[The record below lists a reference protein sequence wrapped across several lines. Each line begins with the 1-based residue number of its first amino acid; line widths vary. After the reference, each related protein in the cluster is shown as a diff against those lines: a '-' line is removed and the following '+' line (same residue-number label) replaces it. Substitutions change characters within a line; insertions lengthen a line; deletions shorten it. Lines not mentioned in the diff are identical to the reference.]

1 MGFSGSAQ
9 GTCGEGCIAAGCFL
23 CVCVCVSLPI
33 VSACVVRNGCV
44 VSANGWADGLAV
56 VHPPVVV
63 MARYFVVVAGVIV
76 MVWAW

>member
-1 MGFSGSAQ
+1 M
-9 GTCGEGCIAAGCFL
+9 
-23 CVCVCVSLPI
+23 
-33 VSACVVRNGCV
+33 SACVVRNGCV